1 MPLLAQGDN
10 VVWSVWEDR
19 WVDAAQRYLEIA
31 LRVGTLVPG
40 WIDSYAGPP
49 ELKDAV
55 EAGPEPSIEGVLCD
69 AAELAE
75 HVSSEERDPRRRA
88 WILAQLQGICTA
100 LRWRQGETMDYRAMF
115 ESCHGAV
122 VEVVPD
128 SEFEH
133 AHSLLDRALPGGGG
147 VAERYRAWEAAQAVP
162 RDRLRS
168 ALDLLS
174 AEMRRRSRERFG
186 LPDDEAVLWEL
197 VSDKSWAGN
206 AEYLGRRQT
215 RIGINTDLPIGSH
228 RLLELVCHE
237 AYPGHHSEHAC
248 KDALGHEELSVF
260 VYPTPQALIAEGI
273 AECAIEALLG
283 DDAEAIAADCARPAD
298 IPYDP
303 VIAAAVRRAEIFLLP
318 VRSNV
323 ALMLDAGAT
332 SAEAHDYAK
341 TWWPFHEPDVIDKAI
356 THLEARSWRPYESC
370 YPVGRTLCRHYAV
383 GDDARFAD
391 LLRLQLIPADLMA

>member
-1 MPLLAQGDN
+1 
-10 VVWSVWEDR
+10 VWKYR
-19 WVDAAQRYLEIA
+19 CVDDVAQRYLAIA

-40 WIDSYAGPP
+40 WIEGYAGPV
-49 ELKDAV
+49 ELKHAV
-55 EAGPEPSIEGVLCD
+55 EAEPKSIEGVLCD
-69 AAELAE
+69 AAGLAD
-75 HVSSEERDPRRRA
+75 HVSAEERDPRRRA
-88 WILAQLQGICTA
+88 WILGQIKGICTA
-100 LRWRQGETMDYRAMF
+100 LRWRQGESMDYTALF

-122 VEVVPD
+122 VEVAPD

-133 AHSLLDRALPGGGG
+133 GHGLLDSALPGTGG
-147 VAERYRAWEAAQAVP
+147 VAERYRRWEAAQLISP
-162 RDRLRS
+162 DRRRA

-174 AEMRRRSRERFG
+174 TEMRRRSRERFG
-186 LPDDEAVLWEL
+186 LPHDEAVLWEL

-215 RIGINTDLPIGSH
+215 RIAINTDLPIGSH

-237 AYPGHHSEHAC
+237 AYPGHHTEHAC
-248 KDALGHEELSVF
+248 KDALGYDELSVF

-273 AECAIEALLG
+273 AEYAIEALLG
-283 DDAEAIAADCARPAD
+283 DDAEAIAAECVRPAG
-298 IPYDP
+298 IAYDP
-303 VIAAAVRRAEIFLLP
+303 VTAMAVRQAETLLLP

-356 THLEARSWRPYESC
+356 TNLEARSWRPYESC
-370 YPVGRTLCRHYAV
+370 YPVGRTLCRNYTL
-383 GDDARFAD
+383 GDDARFTE
-391 LLRLQLIPADLMA
+391 LLHLQVSPADLMA

>member
-1 MPLLAQGDN
+1 M
-10 VVWSVWEDR
+10 
-19 WVDAAQRYLEIA
+19 
-31 LRVGTLVPG
+31 LVPG
-40 WIDSYAGPP
+40 WVEGYAGPP
-49 ELKDAV
+49 ELKHAV
-55 EAGPEPSIEGVLCD
+55 ETGPDPSIDGVLRD

-75 HVSSEERDPRRRA
+75 DISSGDHDPRRRD
-88 WILAQLQGICTA
+88 WILGQLKGVCTA
-100 LRWRQGETMDYRAMF
+100 LRWRQGESLGYGALF
-115 ESCHGAV
+115 EACHGAV
-122 VEVVPD
+122 VEIAPD
-128 SEFEH
+128 SEFER
-133 AHSLLDRALPGGGG
+133 ARSLLDSALPGTGD
-147 VAERYRAWEAAQAVP
+147 VAARYRAWEVAQAVP
-162 RDRLRS
+162 RDRLRA

-197 VSDKSWAGN
+197 VSDKPWAGN
-206 AEYLGRRQT
+206 AEYLGRRRT

-237 AYPGHHSEHAC
+237 AYPGHHTEHAC
-248 KDALGHEELSVF
+248 KDALGHDELSVF
-260 VYPTPQALIAEGI
+260 VYPTPQALIAEGV

-283 DDAEAIAADCARPAD
+283 DDAEAIAADCVRPAA
-298 IPYDP
+298 IAYDR
-303 VIAAAVRRAEIFLLP
+303 VTAAAVRQAETLLLP

-341 TWWPFHEPDVIDKAI
+341 TWWPFHEPDVIDRAI

-370 YPVGRTLCRHYAV
+370 YPVGRALCRHYTV

-391 LLRLQLIPADLMA
+391 LLHLQVSTVDLMA